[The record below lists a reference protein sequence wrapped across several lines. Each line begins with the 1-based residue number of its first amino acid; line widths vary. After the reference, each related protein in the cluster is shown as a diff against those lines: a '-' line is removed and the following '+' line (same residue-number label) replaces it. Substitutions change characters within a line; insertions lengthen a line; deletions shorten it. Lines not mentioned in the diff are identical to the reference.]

1 MVMEDIP
8 GFEVD
13 LETRAHL
20 TRYKPGGII
29 LFRKNIVDRV
39 QTRALIEDL
48 KSILGDDLLL
58 AIDAEGGGVWRTTD
72 LPNAP
77 SAMSL
82 GAANDLGLARDI
94 GGLVA
99 RGLRCMGFNW
109 NFAPVLDLN
118 NNPLNPV
125 ISDRSF
131 GEDPKR
137 ATELALAWAE
147 GLMLEGVAA
156 CGKHFPGHGDTK
168 LDSHLALPT
177 VSRNLEGLEE
187 YELVPF
193 RMAAPHLPS
202 IMTAHIVY
210 PSIDPD
216 LPATLSKKILTGLLR
231 ERGQFEGVI
240 VTDSMGMHAIDKN
253 WGRGEAA
260 VMSVN
265 AGADM
270 VEALGATDAQAQ
282 TIGALEQAEKNG
294 VISSERITA
303 SLERLHKLA
312 TRFPIA
318 PKEYAPELEASDRE
332 LASRA
337 WGAGITKFGS
347 VVLPKPGSS
356 ITLVAPDV
364 APEENV
370 SEVGVAGANLVT
382 LLSSEY
388 QVKAILH
395 PARDPLSVLEQV
407 KAAREAGDFMVYA
420 STSRHRMIEA
430 GRKLAKAA
438 QPDLHLALWNAYTVA
453 DVPAPALVTY
463 GYRPEALG
471 ALMKVLRGETRATG
485 VAPVKLG

>member
-1 MVMEDIP
+1 MVMVDIP
-8 GFEVD
+8 GSSLD
-13 LETRAHL
+13 SETRAHL

-29 LFRKNIVDRV
+29 LFRKNIVDRA
-39 QTRALIEDL
+39 QTKALIEDL

-82 GAANDLGLARDI
+82 GASNDLNLAREI
-94 GGLVA
+94 GAMVA
-99 RGLRCMGFNW
+99 RGLRSMGINW

-265 AGADM
+265 AGSDM
-270 VEALGATDAQAQ
+270 VEALGAREAQAQ
-282 TIGALEQAEKNG
+282 TIEALEQAEKNG
-294 VISSERITA
+294 VISSERIAA
-303 SLERLHKLA
+303 SLERLHNLA

-318 PKEYAPELEASDRE
+318 PQDYAPDLELADRA

-337 WGAGITKFGS
+337 WGAGITEFGS

-356 ITLVAPDV
+356 ITLIAPDV

-370 SEVGVAGANLVT
+370 SEVGVAGASLVA

-388 QVKAILH
+388 RVKAILH

-407 KAAREAGDFMVYA
+407 KAARDAGNFIVYA

-430 GRKLAKAA
+430 GRELAKVA

-471 ALMKVLRGETRATG
+471 ALKKVLRGETRASG
-485 VAPVKLG
+485 VAPVKLV